1 MSPAPPE
8 MSKSYQEVSTK
19 TPQEIKNHEESSA
32 VDSRQPITNESS
44 GKALNKQKQ
53 MVTNELEV
61 ESLGDGSEE
70 EEEESNIYDD
80 PIDLKLRES
89 AKQICNDVYS
99 KVSKKPSEEKN
110 GCNVDEK
117 RKSEMSLSQ
126 QEDLMEE
133 SLSNAIYASI
143 NKAAKKNKEVNLESV
158 TSTMI

>member
-1 MSPAPPE
+1 MSPGPQE
-8 MSKSYQEVSTK
+8 MSKSYHEVSK
-19 TPQEIKNHEESSA
+19 IPQEIKNHKESSA
-32 VDSRQPITNESS
+32 VDRREPITHESP
-44 GKALNKQKQ
+44 GKAPNKQKQ
-53 MVTNELEV
+53 MVANELEV
-61 ESLGDGSEE
+61 ESLGDGSED
-70 EEEESNIYDD
+70 EESNIYDD

-89 AKQICNDVYS
+89 AKQICDDVYS

-117 RKSEMSLSQ
+117 RKSEVSLSQ
-126 QEDLMEE
+126 DDLMEE

>member
-8 MSKSYQEVSTK
+8 TSKSYQEVSAK

-32 VDSRQPITNESS
+32 VDSRQPITNESPD
-44 GKALNKQKQ
+44 KALKKQKQ
-53 MVTNELEV
+53 MVANEQEV
-61 ESLGDGSEE
+61 ESLGDGSE

-89 AKQICNDVYS
+89 AKQICDDVYS

>member
-1 MSPAPPE
+1 MSPGPQE

-44 GKALNKQKQ
+44 DKALKKQKQ
-53 MVTNELEV
+53 MVANDREV
-61 ESLGDGSEE
+61 ESLGDGS

-89 AKQICNDVYS
+89 AKQICDDVYS

-126 QEDLMEE
+126 QEELMEE